1 MVSLN
6 DFVENATTSCFSQS
20 SKCIICE
27 YVDNLPSLITLAPS
41 NSPVSMS
48 RLSSLVS
55 SIFVFDFV
63 ASRGTFNEF
72 GEFGPSGAL
81 YCSESPLSVAI
92 EALSG

>member
-1 MVSLN
+1 M
-6 DFVENATTSCFSQS
+6 F
-20 SKCIICE
+20 ICE
-27 YVDNLPSLITLAPS
+27 YVVYLQSLITLAPS
-41 NSPVSMS
+41 NSPLYFS
-48 RLSSLVS
+48 RLSCLVS

-72 GEFGPSGAL
+72 GESGPSGAL